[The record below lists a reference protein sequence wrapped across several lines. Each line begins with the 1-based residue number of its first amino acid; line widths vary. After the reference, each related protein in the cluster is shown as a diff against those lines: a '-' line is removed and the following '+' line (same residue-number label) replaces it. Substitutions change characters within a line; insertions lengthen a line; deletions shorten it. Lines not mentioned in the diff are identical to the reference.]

1 MIHLPIAVDHTT
13 TVDKRSASVPTDTVR
28 VEVVSG
34 RSAGTATLF
43 DSDTITVGS
52 AEGNTLVIDDPLVS
66 RFHLELVRAPD
77 TIRLQDLGSTNG
89 TFVGP
94 TRIALGF
101 LQPGT
106 IVRIGATELRIS
118 AGRTM
123 RVDLAEEELP
133 GLRGSSQAMRRLL
146 ATVQQVAPGNAS
158 VLITGESGTGKEVT
172 AAAIHALGPQ
182 PDGPFVTVDCGA
194 LAPQL
199 VAAEL
204 FGHERGAFTGAD
216 RVRIGAFERADG
228 GTLFLDEIGELSL
241 DAQTALLGVLDRRRF
256 RRVGGGNEISVDVR
270 IVAATHRD
278 LRSEVNR
285 GRFRLDLYYRLAVV
299 LLTIPP
305 LRDRPEDLVPL
316 IAHFLQELGSDR
328 TPLDLFGQ
336 DGLAELARHS
346 WPGNVRELRNTVEAA
361 LVLGQLPTPKLAAP
375 TTAPLLT
382 SEHLE
387 LPYAQA
393 RAELLAT
400 FERDYLAH
408 LLRRADNNVS
418 KASRISQMDRSHLSE
433 LIRKHHLRASRTRGG
448 RPPARK
454 DP

>member
-52 AEGNTLVIDDPLVS
+52 AEGNTLIIDDPLVS

-77 TIRLQDLGSTNG
+77 TIRLQDLDSTNG

-94 TRIALGF
+94 TRLALGF

-216 RVRIGAFERADG
+216 RMRSGAFERADG

-256 RRVGGGNEISVDVR
+256 RRVGGGEEIGVDVR

-305 LRDRPEDLVPL
+305 LRDRLEDLVPL
-316 IAHFLQELGSDR
+316 ITHFLQELGSDR

-346 WPGNVRELRNTVEAA
+346 WPGNVRELRNAVEAA
-361 LVLGQLPTPKLAAP
+361 LVLGQLPKPAP
-375 TTAPLLT
+375 ATLSSSSLLT

-393 RAELLAT
+393 RAELIAT

-408 LLRRADNNVS
+408 LLKRAGNNVS
-418 KASRISQMDRSHLSE
+418 RASRISQMDRSHLSE
-433 LIRKHHLRASRTRGG
+433 LIRKHHLRASRARGG
-448 RPPARK
+448 RPTRK